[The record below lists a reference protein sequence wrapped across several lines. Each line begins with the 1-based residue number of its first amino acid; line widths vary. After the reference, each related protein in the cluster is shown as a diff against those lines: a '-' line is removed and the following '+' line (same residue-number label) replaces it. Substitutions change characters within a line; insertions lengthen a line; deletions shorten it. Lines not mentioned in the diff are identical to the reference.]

1 MDYISREDALKW
13 CRPEEWGT
21 PDERWRPESE
31 FGKMIKALPPQGPK
45 RGKWVVDGLDHRGG
59 IDWMH
64 CSVCGCR
71 RVNVPMDHTPYCPY
85 CGAKMEDGE

>member
-1 MDYISREDALKW
+1 MLDNVRRVDVLNVINKTYFDFAQYREQRNL
-13 CRPEEWGT
+13 
-21 PDERWRPESE
+21 
-31 FGKMIKALPPQGPK
+31 ILALPSAER

-85 CGAKMEDGE
+85 CGAKME